1 MNRGIFIYELI
12 LNGLRFTGKKK
23 NLSKIKFSGSS
34 NKIIYYIT
42 MYIQVPDIDQ

>member
-1 MNRGIFIYELI
+1 MGWDSLAPQ
-12 LNGLRFTGKKK
+12 KK
-23 NLSKIKFSGSS
+23 NLSKIEFSGSL